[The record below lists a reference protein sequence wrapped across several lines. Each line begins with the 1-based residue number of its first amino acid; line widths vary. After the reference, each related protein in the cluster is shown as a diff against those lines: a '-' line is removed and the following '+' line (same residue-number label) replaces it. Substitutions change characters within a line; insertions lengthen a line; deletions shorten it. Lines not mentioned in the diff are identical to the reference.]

1 MRDGRRFPFARL
13 CGTLG
18 LSGVLFACSNV
29 FPSLPHWFEADRT
42 RHRVEAVEFLARLH
56 EAKGATRWE

>member
-1 MRDGRRFPFARL
+1 MARISFHRL
-13 CGTLG
+13 PTAVALTVSLVVGFGATFMLT
-18 LSGVLFACSNV
+18 F
-29 FPSLPHWFEADRT
+29 LPHWFDADRT